1 MTADPVPAAVAPL
14 TCRLCGSTELES
26 FVDLGAT
33 PPCELFLTAEALEAP
48 EPTFPLH
55 PRVCR
60 NCLLVQLPPLIDP
73 DETFTEYAYFSS
85 FSSSWVEHARR
96 FEVLL
101 QQRR

>member
-1 MTADPVPAAVAPL
+1 MTQEHKIV
-14 TCRLCGSTELES
+14 CRLCGSTDLTG

-60 NCLLVQLPPLIDP
+60 SCLLVQLPPLIDP
-73 DETFTEYAYFSS
+73 GETFTEYAYFSS
-85 FSSSWVEHARR
+85 FSTSWVEHARR
-96 FEVLL
+96 FVTAAKIG
-101 QQRR
+101 RAHV